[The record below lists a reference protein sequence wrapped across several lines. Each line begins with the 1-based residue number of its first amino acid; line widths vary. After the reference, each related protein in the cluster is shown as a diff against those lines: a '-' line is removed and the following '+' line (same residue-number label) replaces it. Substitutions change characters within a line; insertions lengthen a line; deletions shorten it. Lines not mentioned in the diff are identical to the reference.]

1 MANNKSFVVKNGLL
15 AGRYLGSNGTIA
27 SGTLDLSTGNTFS
40 FTPSGATTV
49 SFTNPPASGL
59 AIGFTLEVINT
70 GGYTLTW
77 PSSVK
82 WHLATTP
89 TATATKEVYAFIT
102 TDGGTTYYGKKA
114 GENLA

>member
-1 MANNKSFVVKNGLL
+1 MANNKAFKIKNGLL

-77 PSSVK
+77 PSSIK
-82 WHLATTP
+82 WHGGTTP
-89 TATATKEVYAFIT
+89 TATSTKELYSFIT
-102 TDGGTTYYGKKA
+102 TDGGTTYYGRRA
-114 GENLA
+114 AEDIQ